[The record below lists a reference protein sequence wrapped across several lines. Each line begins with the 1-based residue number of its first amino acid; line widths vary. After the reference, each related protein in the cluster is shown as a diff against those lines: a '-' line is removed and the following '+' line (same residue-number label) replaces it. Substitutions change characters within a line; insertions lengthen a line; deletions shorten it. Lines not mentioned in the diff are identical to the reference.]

1 MKNLLLLLTIFFSV
15 ECLAQELN
23 QKIKV
28 NPPKEFN
35 KNEFPKSEGPKEIF
49 QKVEIDA
56 EFIGRDK
63 AFKDFLIKNLKV
75 STPANNKA
83 PKGNYT
89 VIVRFIVDKKG
100 ILSEIVAETDPGFGC
115 VKKQ

>member
-1 MKNLLLLLTIFFSV
+1 M
-15 ECLAQELN
+15 
-23 QKIKV
+23 
-28 NPPKEFN
+28 
-35 KNEFPKSEGPKEIF
+35 
-49 QKVEIDA
+49 
-56 EFIGRDK
+56 
-63 AFKDFLIKNLKV
+63 IKNLKV